1 MQNQKT
7 QSKIPTIADT
17 EGHQYQLLQ
26 KIGEGGQGVV
36 VKTQY
41 SDILV
46 KLCNKGLS
54 ANKQTEWLDK
64 IRLLMTQ
71 NLHGLN
77 IAYPVALIEKPRA
90 GYVMKLM
97 DGLHPL
103 SDLMEQWTNQG
114 MKSYAPTGGLLRRL
128 KILAKLARGLAE
140 LHGRGLAY
148 GDLSPNNV
156 FISQDIQYDEVWLI
170 DCDNISALSR
180 LSQQKI
186 HTPDYGAPEIMRDES
201 GINSYTD
208 SWSFAVIAYRLLT
221 GNHPLRG
228 EFVANG
234 DVELEQSALRGEIAW
249 INDKEDDGNRS
260 SCGLPWDLVCDKY
273 LKALFERCFGAGLN
287 EPSERPSLS
296 EWAET
301 FENAVFHTASC
312 DECQNTFI
320 ANKQCPFCD
329 TPQAVGLD
337 FVLFTEYQFIPKEIL
352 QQDIS
357 IDIEIKDEDCSL
369 KTDKT
374 LVLHSINPISFQGIK
389 MTLQGQNIIFDNPS
403 GQLVRLQ
410 QGSKSVKLPRQH
422 SLAYQGSREF
432 SLHFGTSNDIH
443 LVWKF
448 KW

>member
-1 MQNQKT
+1 M
-7 QSKIPTIADT
+7 
-17 EGHQYQLLQ
+17 
-26 KIGEGGQGVV
+26 
-36 VKTQY
+36 
-41 SDILV
+41 
-46 KLCNKGLS
+46 
-54 ANKQTEWLDK
+54 
-64 IRLLMTQ
+64 
-71 NLHGLN
+71 
-77 IAYPVALIEKPRA
+77 
-90 GYVMKLM
+90 
-97 DGLHPL
+97 
-103 SDLMEQWTNQG
+103 
-114 MKSYAPTGGLLRRL
+114 
-128 KILAKLARGLAE
+128 
-140 LHGRGLAY
+140 AY

-221 GNHPLRG
+221 GNHPLKG
-228 EFVANG
+228 DFVANG

-260 SCGLPWDLVCDKY
+260 SCGLPWDLVCDKH

-352 QQDIS
+352 QQDFELAIQ
-357 IDIEIKDEDCSL
+357 DQDCWIKTE
-369 KTDKT
+369 KN
-374 LVLHSINPISFQGIK
+374 LVLNTKNPVTHQKFKIS
-389 MTLQGQNIIFDNPS
+389 LNEQNIVFDNPFK
-403 GQLVRLQ
+403 QKVYIQ
-410 QGSKSVKLPRQH
+410 QGKKIQLLPAQH
-422 SLAYQGSREF
+422 TLPYKGKRNF
-432 SLHFGTSNDIH
+432 IVHFGELNDSH
-443 LVWKF
+443 LAWQF

>member
-1 MQNQKT
+1 MKNQKT

-103 SDLMEQWTNQG
+103 NQLLDKMQEEG
-114 MKSYAPTGGLLRRL
+114 VESYAPTGGLLRRL

-221 GNHPLRG
+221 GNHPLKG
-228 EFVANG
+228 DFVANG

-260 SCGLPWDLVCDKY
+260 SCGLPWDLVCDKH

-352 QQDIS
+352 QQDFELAIQ
-357 IDIEIKDEDCSL
+357 DQDCWIKTE
-369 KTDKT
+369 KN
-374 LVLHSINPISFQGIK
+374 LVLNTKNPVTHQKFKIS
-389 MTLQGQNIIFDNPS
+389 LNEQNIVFDNPFK
-403 GQLVRLQ
+403 QKVYIQ
-410 QGSKSVKLPRQH
+410 QGKKIQLLPAQH
-422 SLAYQGSREF
+422 TLPYKGKRNF
-432 SLHFGTSNDIH
+432 IVHFGELNDSH
-443 LVWKF
+443 LAWQF

>member
-1 MQNQKT
+1 MKNQEN
-7 QSKIPTIADT
+7 KIYSVKDT
-17 EGHQYQLLQ
+17 HQHEYQFRLSDE
-26 KIGEGGQGVV
+26 IGKGGQGIVF
-36 VKTQY
+36 KTQY
-41 SDILV
+41 PDILL
-46 KLCNKGLS
+46 KICNKTWS
-54 ANKQTEWLDK
+54 SHKQTEWLDK

-103 SDLMEQWTNQG
+103 NQLLDKMQEEG
-114 MKSYAPTGGLLRRL
+114 VESYAPTGGLLRRL
-128 KILAKLARGLAE
+128 KILAKLALSLAE

-221 GNHPLRG
+221 GNHPLKG
-228 EFVANG
+228 DFVANG

-287 EPSERPSLS
+287 EPAERPTMA

-301 FENAVFHTASC
+301 FENAVFHTAFC

-329 TPQAVGLD
+329 TRQTVGLD

-352 QQDIS
+352 QQDFELAIQ
-357 IDIEIKDEDCSL
+357 DQDCWIKTE
-369 KTDKT
+369 KN
-374 LVLHSINPISFQGIK
+374 LVLNTKHPLTHQKFKISLNEK
-389 MTLQGQNIIFDNPS
+389 NIVFDNPS
-403 GQLVRLQ
+403 KQKFYIQ
-410 QGSKSVKLPRQH
+410 QGTKVQILPIQH
-422 SLAYQGSREF
+422 SIAYQGKCSF
-432 SLHFGTSNDIH
+432 ILHFGELNDNH
-443 LVWKF
+443 LAWQF

>member
-1 MQNQKT
+1 MKNQEN
-7 QSKIPTIADT
+7 KIYSVKDT
-17 EGHQYQLLQ
+17 NQHEYRFKLSDE
-26 KIGEGGQGVV
+26 IGKGGQGVV
-36 VKTQY
+36 FQTQY
-41 SDILV
+41 SDILL
-46 KLCNKGLS
+46 KICNKTWS
-54 ANKQTEWLDK
+54 ADKQTEWLDK

-71 NLHGLN
+71 NLYGLN

-103 SDLMEQWTNQG
+103 SDLMEQWANQG
-114 MKSYAPTGGLLRRL
+114 LESYAPTGGLLRRL
-128 KILAKLARGLAE
+128 KLLAKLARSLAE

-186 HTPDYGAPEIMRDES
+186 HTPDYGAPEIIRDES

-221 GNHPLRG
+221 GNHPLKG
-228 EFVANG
+228 DFVVNG

-249 INDKEDDGNRS
+249 INDKEDDANRS
-260 SCGLPWDLVCDKY
+260 SFGLPYDLVCDKQ
-273 LKALFERCFGAGLN
+273 LKSLFHRCFEMGLN
-287 EPSERPSLS
+287 EPAERPTMA

-301 FENAVFHTASC
+301 FENAVFHTACC
-312 DECQNTFI
+312 DGCQNTFI
-320 ANKQCPFCD
+320 ANKRCPFCD
-329 TPQAVGLD
+329 TPQEIGLD

-352 QQDIS
+352 QQDFELAIQ
-357 IDIEIKDEDCSL
+357 DQDCWIKTE
-369 KTDKT
+369 KN
-374 LVLHSINPISFQGIK
+374 LVLNKKNPITHQKFKIS
-389 MTLQGQNIIFDNPS
+389 LSEQNIVFDNPLKQKVYIQYEKKV
-403 GQLVRLQ
+403 QL
-410 QGSKSVKLPRQH
+410 LPAKHPLSYEGKRN
-422 SLAYQGSREF
+422 F
-432 SLHFGTSNDIH
+432 IVHFGELNDSH
-443 LVWKF
+443 LAWQF